1 VRKLSIPTVL
11 DRLIQQAVMQVLQR
25 QWDSTFSDHSYGF
38 RPGRSAHQPGGPGT
52 AIHCRR
58 LRLDRGRR
66 LEQLWT
72 RQEGL
77 WRNVWLLFG
86 AGVLLFL
93 ALLIFSL
100 RLWWMLRSCQ
110 CVT

>member
-1 VRKLSIPTVL
+1 MFEPFT
-11 DRLIQQAVMQVLQR
+11 DRR
-25 QWDSTFSDHSYGF
+25 
-38 RPGRSAHQPGGPGT
+38 
-52 AIHCRR
+52 
-58 LRLDRGRR
+58 RR

-72 RQEGL
+72 HQEGL

-93 ALLIFSL
+93 ALRIFSL
-100 RLWWMLRSCQ
+100 RLLWMLRSCH